1 MINAVWI
8 DNVSNF
14 FEENTTFRVIV
25 DAYFILFIIS
35 FVIYLMFRFKKALL
49 LWIIGVVIG
58 IITWFSSVAG
68 LVVSQ
73 VIYPAVLGS
82 YIVISF
88 IILAPEVRK
97 HMEFNSD
104 NSIKT
109 NKKSYTTKSTIEAIV
124 DAAFDLSANKVGA
137 LITVELGISL
147 DQYASR
153 AISLNSDVSKE
164 LLEQIFIKDSPL
176 HDGGVI
182 IRGNKIICAAA
193 YYNLT
198 QDISLDK
205 TVGSRHRAGVGIS
218 EVTDSLTVIVS
229 EETGSVHFAN
239 QGIMQEVYTKNEL
252 IEWLSTYLGEGEN
265 TLWKNS
271 KIISLLY
278 CLQ

>member
-8 DNVSNF
+8 DKVSNF

-49 LWIIGVVIG
+49 LGIIGVVIG
-58 IITWFSSVAG
+58 IITWFSSIAG

-265 TLWKNS
+265 TL
-271 KIISLLY
+271 
-278 CLQ
+278 